1 LFFVKSLRAGSYR
14 FTLSATTVAQPDP
27 VVLLS
32 RECSIVRTQQFLLTQ
47 NQFDDNY
54 LDALEFFGGD
64 TDKFL
69 FHYSRREGRYI
80 ATDED
85 WRNKYLVVSSLGR
98 VHVDALPHFEAAE
111 HYLKNTYVR
120 VSLQN
125 PVTGLVSEG
134 SVLLLD
140 ELLEK
145 SATYVPRFQSN
156 QEYISHHTFGTA
168 IDVNDTMV
176 PNKNRPEN
184 HEVIGDDV
192 KNHLI
197 YNGIPTDENG
207 VRITIFSIPAAI
219 PADTNG
225 AEDDYQLSSMSWRF
239 SARASKGLLLRNH
252 LRRDA
257 LHAHGKRHQ
266 PPHAH
271 GHRAEEGLRIRRAGV
286 DVCAV

>member
-1 LFFVKSLRAGSYR
+1 MTTTIWTRSSS
-14 FTLSATTVAQPDP
+14 SAATRI
-27 VVLLS
+27 S
-32 RECSIVRTQQFLLTQ
+32 F
-47 NQFDDNY
+47 
-54 LDALEFFGGD
+54 
-64 TDKFL
+64 

-98 VHVDALPHFEAAE
+98 VHVDALSHFEAAE

-197 YNGIPTDENG
+197 YNGIRTDENG
-207 VRITIFSIPAAI
+207 VLYYDFLYTGSYSGRYKRVPKTIINYLLYELAF
-219 PADTNG
+219 
-225 AEDDYQLSSMSWRF
+225 F
-239 SARASKGLLLRNH
+239 RAGFEWGYYYETTC
-252 LRRDA
+252 DA
-257 LHAHGKRHQ
+257 MHFMLTENDINRHM
-266 PPHAH
+266 HTDI
-271 GHRAEEGLRIRRAGV
+271 GLRKVYEYAEPSGRMCRLKRPRRTVRPGRTPRPSRTIRLKACRRIDG
-286 DVCAV
+286 